1 MNFLIDIFLAA
12 VAVLIIIAGYRNGFV
27 KSVLSLATT
36 IVALV
41 VACAFTPYLSDAI
54 CDGFLLEKVSGG
66 IESTVASVAKSG
78 DGYDFDALFTDTP
91 EIMTQVLER
100 YGVSEDS
107 LEKFV
112 SDMTETGSEAVSRV
126 STFIATPV
134 VREISSVASFIVIF
148 LVSYIILKIVSRL
161 IELLFKAPV
170 LKGAD
175 RLAGIIFGV
184 VNAAIVLWALSLVIS
199 LGVVAL
205 GSVAPGWFGEDVLEN
220 SYIMKIFSKY
230 NPIGI
235 IKNVVAY
242 KG

>member
-1 MNFLIDIFLAA
+1 M
-12 VAVLIIIAGYRNGFV
+12 
-27 KSVLSLATT
+27 
-36 IVALV
+36 
-41 VACAFTPYLSDAI
+41 
-54 CDGFLLEKVSGG
+54 
-66 IESTVASVAKSG
+66 
-78 DGYDFDALFTDTP
+78 GYDFDALFTDTP

-242 KG
+242 KE